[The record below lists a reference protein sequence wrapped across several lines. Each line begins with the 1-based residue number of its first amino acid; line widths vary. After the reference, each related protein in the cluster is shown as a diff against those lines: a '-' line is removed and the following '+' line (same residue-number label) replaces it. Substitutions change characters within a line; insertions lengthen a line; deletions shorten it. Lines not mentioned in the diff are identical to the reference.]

1 MQTITLTV
9 EGMSC
14 NHCVKAVEGAL
25 QEIGARGK
33 VNLANKTVNVQY
45 DETKLT
51 LADIKSAIEEQ
62 GYEVL

>member
-1 MQTITLTV
+1 
-9 EGMSC
+9 
-14 NHCVKAVEGAL
+14 
-25 QEIGARGK
+25 
-33 VNLANKTVNVQY
+33 VNVQY